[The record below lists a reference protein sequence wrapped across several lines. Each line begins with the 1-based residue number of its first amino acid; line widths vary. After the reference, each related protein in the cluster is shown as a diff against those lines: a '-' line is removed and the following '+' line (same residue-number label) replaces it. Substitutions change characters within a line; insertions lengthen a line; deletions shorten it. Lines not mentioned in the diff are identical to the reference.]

1 MYYKITLLF
10 IYSAILVNN
19 VLVNVA
25 SISMYNAKSNNPY
38 KEPNS
43 RNRDVNK

>member
-1 MYYKITLLF
+1 MLLF
-10 IYSAILVNN
+10 IYSAIFVND
-19 VLVNVA
+19 VLVNVT
-25 SISMYNAKSNNPY
+25 SVSMYDAKGNYPY